1 VARTLVIS
9 ALIGILAV
17 SACSAKPPA
26 ELAGVWSTGPA
37 ACEAGVGVR
46 FEGNAIEAVYDRQRQ
61 TLFENPRYTLL
72 RGGRMFRVRI
82 VYDLPRLP
90 GGAYSVG
97 ARGVV
102 ILGRQPDGR
111 IAPLVHNL
119 LDARTGA
126 ARLQFV
132 GDPAVAALT
141 LSRCGEALQPLA
153 LRGAADGG

>member
-1 VARTLVIS
+1 MARARIFS
-9 ALIGILAV
+9 ALICALGLG
-17 SACSAKPPA
+17 ACGSKPPA
-26 ELAGVWSTGPA
+26 ELAGMWSTGPA
-37 ACEAGVGVR
+37 ACEAGVGIR
-46 FEGNAIEAVYDRQRQ
+46 FNRQAIEAVYDRQRQ
-61 TLFENPRYTLL
+61 TLFERPRYTLL

-97 ARGVV
+97 ASGVV
-102 ILGRQPDGR
+102 ILARQPDGR
-111 IAPLVHNL
+111 IAPVIHNL

-141 LSRCGEALQPLA
+141 LTRCGESLQPMP
-153 LRGAADGG
+153 LRGAVDAD

>member
-1 VARTLVIS
+1 M
-9 ALIGILAV
+9 
-17 SACSAKPPA
+17 
-26 ELAGVWSTGPA
+26 WSTGPA
-37 ACEAGVGVR
+37 ACDAGVGVHFGGR
-46 FEGNAIEAVYDRQRQ
+46 AIEASYDRQRE
-61 TLFENPRYTLL
+61 TLFENPRYTLV

-102 ILGRQPDGR
+102 ILARQPDGR
-111 IAPLVHNL
+111 IAPEIHNL

-141 LSRCGEALQPLA
+141 LTKCGDNLQPMA
-153 LRGAADGG
+153 LRGAADSGG

>member
-1 VARTLVIS
+1 MARLRTFL
-9 ALIGILAV
+9 ALIGVFAA
-17 SACSAKPPA
+17 SACGAKPPP
-26 ELAGVWSTGPA
+26 ELAGMWSIGPA

-46 FEGNAIEAVYDRQRQ
+46 FDEHAIQASYDRHRE
-61 TLFENPRYTLL
+61 TLFENPRYKLL

-82 VYDLPRLP
+82 TYDLPRLP

-102 ILGRQPDGR
+102 ILARQPDGR
-111 IAPLVHNL
+111 IMPEVHNL
-119 LDARTGA
+119 LDARTGS

-141 LSRCGEALQPLA
+141 LSKCGEQLQPMT
-153 LRGAADGG
+153 LRGAADSG

>member
-1 VARTLVIS
+1 MARVRSFL
-9 ALIGILAV
+9 ALICVFTA
-17 SACSAKPPA
+17 SACGAKPPS
-26 ELAGVWSTGPA
+26 ELAGMWSTGPA

-46 FEGNAIEAVYDRQRQ
+46 FEEHAISASYDRQRE
-61 TLFENPRYTLL
+61 TLFENPRYMLL
-72 RGGRMFRVRI
+72 RGGRMFRIRI

-102 ILGRQPDGR
+102 ILARQTDGR
-111 IAPLVHNL
+111 IAPEIHNL

-141 LSRCGEALQPLA
+141 LTKCGEHLRPLE
-153 LRGAADGG
+153 LRGAADSG

>member
-1 VARTLVIS
+1 M
-9 ALIGILAV
+9 
-17 SACSAKPPA
+17 
-26 ELAGVWSTGPA
+26 WSVGPA

-46 FEGNAIEAVYDRQRQ
+46 FEERAIQASYDRQRE
-61 TLFENPRYTLL
+61 TLFQNPRYELL

-102 ILGRQPDGR
+102 VLARQPDGR
-111 IAPLVHNL
+111 IAPEIHNL
-119 LDARTGA
+119 LDARTGSA
-126 ARLQFV
+126 QLQFV

-141 LSRCGEALQPLA
+141 LTKCGEGLQPMA
-153 LRGAADGG
+153 LRGAADNG